1 MNLNSI
7 KQCPTPLNTTFFS
20 DFNRNVIHRGI
31 KQSVYEKLKVKIDN
45 QSEDALLAL
54 MRTVFVSNS
63 ENPYGDVNEQVR
75 FMNGKVIKMATDQIA
90 GGVAQYYGYLADI
103 DKPLTPMDVPKST
116 TVYGHK
122 MGYNHQIGF

>member
-90 GGVAQYYGYLADI
+90 GGVAQYYGYLSDI
-103 DKPLTPMDVPKST
+103 DKPLTPMAVPKST